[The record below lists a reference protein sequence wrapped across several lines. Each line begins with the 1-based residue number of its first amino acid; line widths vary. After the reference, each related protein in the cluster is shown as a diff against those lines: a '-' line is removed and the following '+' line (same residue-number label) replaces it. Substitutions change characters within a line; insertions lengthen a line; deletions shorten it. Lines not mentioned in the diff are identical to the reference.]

1 MPFFKIWKELNL
13 TNLLL
18 EMQYKVLIKNTTS
31 GAILFGFGSSEALSG
46 LLNLL
51 TSVFLSVKW
60 RDDGTYFI
68 KLLED

>member
-18 EMQYKVLIKNTTS
+18 EKQYKVLIKNTTS

-60 RDDGTYFI
+60 RDDGTYII